1 MTAMSKPKLSLQRE
15 REKSAGNACLRMTR
29 DALLNL
35 DGTPKNTGKH
45 FTMKVLAPPTNIT
58 PTSL

>member
-1 MTAMSKPKLSLQRE
+1 MSQPKLTRQQE
-15 REKSAGNACLRMTR
+15 REKAASRASLEATR

-35 DGTPKNTGKH
+35 DGTPKNTGKR
-45 FTMKVLAPPTNIT
+45 FTMKVLSPPTNIT